1 MNFRITLIANIIK
14 YKYPINTVSNRWHVL
29 FEATLNIPKIS
40 LLQTINNSYN
50 YSMLEIQ
57 NILTILIFIILYFQ
71 LVHAQRTMSIEDVLK
86 IKNEY
91 YVSFYCKNDICVE
104 TDFMYDDETV
114 DIPDEHGNITTYIPE
129 KL

>member
-1 MNFRITLIANIIK
+1 
-14 YKYPINTVSNRWHVL
+14 
-29 FEATLNIPKIS
+29 
-40 LLQTINNSYN
+40 
-50 YSMLEIQ
+50 
-57 NILTILIFIILYFQ
+57 
-71 LVHAQRTMSIEDVLK
+71 MSIEDVLK

>member
-1 MNFRITLIANIIK
+1 
-14 YKYPINTVSNRWHVL
+14 
-29 FEATLNIPKIS
+29 
-40 LLQTINNSYN
+40 
-50 YSMLEIQ
+50 MLAIQ